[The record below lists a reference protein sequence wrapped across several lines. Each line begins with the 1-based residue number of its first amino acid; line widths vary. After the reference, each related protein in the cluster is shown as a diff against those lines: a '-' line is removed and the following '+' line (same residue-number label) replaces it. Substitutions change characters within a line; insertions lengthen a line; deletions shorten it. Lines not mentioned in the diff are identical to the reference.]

1 MKFCERNISQCILT
15 LKEHWMTLGNQQQR
29 SEAVVQRCSVKKVFL
44 EISQNSQE
52 NACAKV
58 LFLIMQSLFF
68 NKVAGLRLTT
78 LLQKRLAQVFSS
90 EFCEIFKDTFFQE
103 HLWTAALL
111 LTLLNYYGDSHERFE
126 VQLSTHYSLYAFWV
140 TNTTFTVAYVLN

>member
-1 MKFCERNISQCILT
+1 M
-15 LKEHWMTLGNQQQR
+15 
-29 SEAVVQRCSVKKVFL
+29 FL

-111 LTLLNYYGDSHERFE
+111 LTLLNYYGDSYERFE
-126 VQLSTHYSLYAFWV
+126 V
-140 TNTTFTVAYVLN
+140 